1 MVLNQITFYDKI
13 IDFFENMRAPKIT
26 ISDIETIEPH
36 KDEEVF
42 KYVKIFLKKYFYD
55 TNERVFVLGINPGR
69 FGSGVT
75 GIPFTDPI
83 ALSEHCNIPNTFKKQ
98 GELSSK
104 FLYTFIEKFGG
115 AKAFYSNFFLT
126 AVSPTGFTRHGKNYN
141 YYDSVEMQTMLKPF
155 IVNSLLAQ
163 FECGVRDDVVII
175 LGSGKNYKFFTELN
189 EEYKWFNKVHSLEHP
204 RYIMQYKRKELSHYL
219 DKYHNLFTSVLQQG
233 GQNAETGN
241 H

>member
-1 MVLNQITFYDKI
+1 MASNQTTFYDKI

-26 ISDIETIEPH
+26 ISDVETIEPH

-55 TNERVFVLGINPGR
+55 TNKRVFVLGINPGR

-83 ALSEHCNIPNTFKKQ
+83 ALSGHCDIPNTFKERR
-98 GELSSK
+98 ELSSE
-104 FLYTFIEKFGG
+104 FLYTFIERFGG
-115 AKAFYSNFFLT
+115 AKTFYRNFFLT
-126 AVSPTGFTRHGKNYN
+126 AVSPVGFTHRGKNYN

-163 FECGVRDDVVII
+163 FECGVRDNVVII

-189 EEYKWFNKVHSLEHP
+189 EEHKWFNKVHSLEHP
-204 RYIMQYKRKELSHYL
+204 CYIMQYKRKELPRYL
-219 DKYHNLFTSVLQQG
+219 NKYHNLFTSIL
-233 GQNAETGN
+233 
-241 H
+241 